1 MPLGSTVGP
10 VVGADVDVPVGAAG
24 LVTVAVSVP
33 DVGEPGV
40 VVMLGAVTVTVA
52 GEPACPDVVASGPQA
67 VSASAS
73 PAATASAAAGR
84 LGLAIRLVLG
94 RAALMS
100 ALSCPLAGRPG
111 SGLKPTSEALVVQ

>member
-1 MPLGSTVGP
+1 VGLPLGLAVGAE
-10 VVGADVDVPVGAAG
+10 VAVGADELVP
-24 LVTVAVSVP
+24 VAVSMP
-33 DVGEPGV
+33 DVGELGAAV
-40 VVMLGAVTVTVA
+40 TLGAVTVTVA

-84 LGLAIRLVLG
+84 LDLAFSLVLG

-111 SGLKPTSEALVVQ
+111 SGPQPTSPTLVVQ